1 MAIREGTG
9 AVPQIAD
16 TVYGNGTILTMNPAQ
31 PEAEAVAVAGGVI
44 IGVGALSDMKALCG
58 AESRFVDLRG
68 RTMLPGFID
77 AHSHFIDNAAR
88 TPWVN
93 INSKPLGPVESI
105 EDMLQLLGERAG
117 RTPEGGWI
125 VGWGYDDTMIKEMR
139 HPTRADL
146 DTVSTKH
153 PIVIQHISGWVTA
166 ANSAALRLAGITR
179 DTPDPENVVIRR
191 SASGEPSGVIEASH
205 CPVLALVPQLDQDQF
220 LDTLSAGSDMYLA
233 KGCTTAQEG
242 WVADP
247 NWFPLMGEALKRR
260 TLKLRLVL
268 YPLGQDISLE
278 EYGRVFPDVP
288 SGTPLDEE
296 GKLVMGATKL
306 SADGSIQAYTGFLS
320 QPYHK
325 TPEGKPGYVGY
336 PSNDLEWLR
345 QRIIDLHSNGRQ
357 IAVHCNGDAAIDVA
371 LDAYEEAQRQ
381 SPRDDT
387 RFIVIHSQM
396 ARSDQ
401 IERMSRLEAIPS
413 FFITHTYF
421 WGDRHY
427 AIFMGPERAV
437 RLSPTGDAL
446 RCNLP
451 FTLHND
457 TFVTPIDP
465 LLLVWSAVN
474 RLSYGGRDLGKAEQ
488 GIPVLEALKGITIN
502 AARQGFEE
510 GVKGSIEPGKFAD
523 FVVLDEN
530 PLAVDPMHLKDIEIA
545 ATIVGDVLAY
555 GAL

>member
-1 MAIREGTG
+1 M
-9 AVPQIAD
+9 
-16 TVYGNGTILTMNPAQ
+16 
-31 PEAEAVAVAGGVI
+31 
-44 IGVGALSDMKALCG
+44 
-58 AESRFVDLRG
+58 
-68 RTMLPGFID
+68 
-77 AHSHFIDNAAR
+77 
-88 TPWVN
+88 
-93 INSKPLGPVESI
+93 
-105 EDMLQLLGERAG
+105 
-117 RTPEGGWI
+117 
-125 VGWGYDDTMIKEMR
+125 
-139 HPTRADL
+139 
-146 DTVSTKH
+146 
-153 PIVIQHISGWVTA
+153 
-166 ANSAALRLAGITR
+166 
-179 DTPDPENVVIRR
+179 
-191 SASGEPSGVIEASH
+191 
-205 CPVLALVPQLDQDQF
+205 PQLDQDQF

-268 YPLGQDISLE
+268 YPLGRDISLE

-288 SGTPLDEE
+288 SGTPLDE
-296 GKLVMGATKL
+296 GKLSSWGPQSYQQMAPFRR
-306 SADGSIQAYTGFLS
+306 IQALS
-320 QPYHK
+320 QPYYK

-336 PSNDLEWLR
+336 PSNDLKWLR

-401 IERMSRLEAIPS
+401 IERMSHLKAIPS

-421 WGDRHY
+421 WGIGIT

-437 RLSPTGDAL
+437 RMSPTGDAL

-457 TFVTPIDP
+457 TYVTPIDP

-474 RLSYGGRDLGKAEQ
+474 RLSYRGGISVRPSRASC
-488 GIPVLEALKGITIN
+488 LEALKGIPFM
-502 AARQGFEE
+502 AARQGL
-510 GVKGSIEPGKFAD
+510 KRGSQRQHRTG
-523 FVVLDEN
+523 
-530 PLAVDPMHLKDIEIA
+530 
-545 ATIVGDVLAY
+545 
-555 GAL
+555 

>member
-1 MAIREGTG
+1 M
-9 AVPQIAD
+9 
-16 TVYGNGTILTMNPAQ
+16 
-31 PEAEAVAVAGGVI
+31 
-44 IGVGALSDMKALCG
+44 
-58 AESRFVDLRG
+58 
-68 RTMLPGFID
+68 
-77 AHSHFIDNAAR
+77 
-88 TPWVN
+88 
-93 INSKPLGPVESI
+93 
-105 EDMLQLLGERAG
+105 
-117 RTPEGGWI
+117 
-125 VGWGYDDTMIKEMR
+125 
-139 HPTRADL
+139 
-146 DTVSTKH
+146 
-153 PIVIQHISGWVTA
+153 
-166 ANSAALRLAGITR
+166 
-179 DTPDPENVVIRR
+179 
-191 SASGEPSGVIEASH
+191 
-205 CPVLALVPQLDQDQF
+205 
-220 LDTLSAGSDMYLA
+220 
-233 KGCTTAQEG
+233 
-242 WVADP
+242 
-247 NWFPLMGEALKRR
+247 KRR

-437 RLSPTGDAL
+437 RMSPTGDA
-446 RCNLP
+446 P
-451 FTLHND
+451 
-457 TFVTPIDP
+457 
-465 LLLVWSAVN
+465 
-474 RLSYGGRDLGKAEQ
+474 
-488 GIPVLEALKGITIN
+488 AL
-502 AARQGFEE
+502 QP
-510 GVKGSIEPGKFAD
+510 SLYP
-523 FVVLDEN
+523 
-530 PLAVDPMHLKDIEIA
+530 P
-545 ATIVGDVLAY
+545 
-555 GAL
+555 

>member
-1 MAIREGTG
+1 
-9 AVPQIAD
+9 
-16 TVYGNGTILTMNPAQ
+16 
-31 PEAEAVAVAGGVI
+31 
-44 IGVGALSDMKALCG
+44 
-58 AESRFVDLRG
+58 
-68 RTMLPGFID
+68 
-77 AHSHFIDNAAR
+77 
-88 TPWVN
+88 
-93 INSKPLGPVESI
+93 
-105 EDMLQLLGERAG
+105 
-117 RTPEGGWI
+117 
-125 VGWGYDDTMIKEMR
+125 
-139 HPTRADL
+139 
-146 DTVSTKH
+146 
-153 PIVIQHISGWVTA
+153 
-166 ANSAALRLAGITR
+166 
-179 DTPDPENVVIRR
+179 
-191 SASGEPSGVIEASH
+191 
-205 CPVLALVPQLDQDQF
+205 
-220 LDTLSAGSDMYLA
+220 MYLA

-260 TLKLRLVL
+260 TPSNSRLVL

-325 TPEGKPGYVGY
+325 TPEGRPDMWDIRPTTWSG
-336 PSNDLEWLR
+336 R

-437 RLSPTGDAL
+437 RMSPTGDAL

-510 GVKGSIEPGKFAD
+510 GVKGSIETGASSVILSFSTKTRLLSIPCI
-523 FVVLDEN
+523 LRT
-530 PLAVDPMHLKDIEIA
+530 LK
-545 ATIVGDVLAY
+545 
-555 GAL
+555 